1 MRIIPLGAEDS
12 IRNMNNI
19 FLNNVVL
26 KIREKYGAILPE
38 NAGKNYIINIWGLI
52 PEEQNIKR
60 LEMFTN
66 SDNIIFVPTKD
77 DLVVI

>member
-1 MRIIPLGAEDS
+1 MRIIPLGSDNS

-38 NAGKNYIINIWGLI
+38 NASKNYIINI
-52 PEEQNIKR
+52 
-60 LEMFTN
+60 
-66 SDNIIFVPTKD
+66 
-77 DLVVI
+77 

>member
-1 MRIIPLGAEDS
+1 
-12 IRNMNNI
+12 MNNI

-38 NAGKNYIINIWGLI
+38 NASKNYIINIWGLI